1 MENTTTIRIS
11 QEANIT
17 GKGAHRGG
25 NCHAVVATELFEA
38 RTSQLDMATCLNA
51 SFKSVSMVVNG
62 HIKKTRVYKRDENGN
77 LNCVGWT
84 RVYRANDPRAV
95 EALLQNGKKLL
106 AENAELREKAAA
118 WDANKGNLETANA
131 TIADLTG
138 SLNAVNNELAAY
150 RAYKEQKAKVKALD
164 AAVTE
169 LKEKLLEAVSAHNE
183 AVAVLVELE
192 KAL

>member
-1 MENTTTIRIS
+1 MENTTTIKIS
-11 QEANIT
+11 NEANIT
-17 GKGAHRGG
+17 GKGMHRGR

-38 RTSQLDMATCLNA
+38 RTSQLDMATCLHTGYSA
-51 SFKSVSMVVNG
+51 ISEVISGRSKRAG
-62 HIKKTRVYKRDENGN
+62 VYKRDENGN
-77 LNCVGWT
+77 LKRVAWT

-106 AENAELREKAAA
+106 AENAEL
-118 WDANKGNLETANA
+118 KGNLETADA

-183 AVAVLVELE
+183 AVVVLVELE